1 MRCVTPAKDA
11 PAPLDARRPERT
23 DGRPAPELR
32 ATATAP
38 VSASHDALGGSPLDP
53 RLTFASFV
61 IGRSNTLA
69 HAAARQ
75 VAEGRRGDRVMF
87 NPLYIHAG
95 VGLGKTHLLQAV
107 TWAGNSGSERKVLY
121 LTAEK
126 FMYGF
131 VAALKTQTALA
142 FKEALRGI
150 DVLVI
155 DDLQFLQGKS
165 TQAEFCHTLNALIDA
180 GRQVVI
186 AADRPPSDLESLDD
200 RVRSRLAGGLVVE
213 MGSLGEELRLGIL
226 KSRVAAARA
235 HHATF
240 DVPAPV
246 LDYLART
253 ITHNGRD
260 LEGAVNRLLAHSKLN
275 AQPVTL
281 EMAEREVRDLIRPQE
296 PKRIKIEDIQRVV
309 ARQYN
314 VSRSDLLSSRRT
326 ANVVRPRQVAM
337 YLAKTLTLRSLPEI
351 GRRFGGRDHT
361 TVLHAVRKIEALVAK
376 DVALVRRGRSRS
388 SASCRSNARTGS
400 SPPCGTGWPVAAAA
414 DRGAAG
420 HFCRKRGERPR
431 RFPCA
436 GGHPRHLAVPPRV
449 WSNPASIRLFG
460 FQMPRRCLSGRP
472 AFPSLGSGGYCNEGH
487 GRTRATAEIAGPRP
501 SRGRAPQHH
510 SDPRQ
515 RAVPRRKRPAVAE
528 SHRPRPRGDRNA
540 GGGNRDRRLDHR
552 AGAHVLRHRAQTA
565 RRLADR
571 AGRRRRPRGAGDPR
585 RPLALHAADPAGKR
599 FPGSRR
605 RRHDAFVHAGRRRP
619 EAADRPHAVRD
630 LDRRDALLPQRHL
643 SARAGTRQGRD
654 PARGRDRRPSAG
666 AGRSAVAEGRGRHAG
681 RDRAAQDRRRSA
693 AADRGQ

>member
-1 MRCVTPAKDA
+1 MTNSEQDRWSRVKGRLRSSVGEDVYTSWFARMDLEGVQDESVRLSVPTRFLKSWIQAHYAERVLSCWQAEMPEVHRIDLTVRSAMRGATPIKE
-11 PAPLDARRPERT
+11 PAVPLETRRAERPESRT
-23 DGRPAPELR
+23 LAEMR
-32 ATATAP
+32 TTAP
-38 VSASHDALGGSPLDP
+38 VSANHDALGGSPLDP
-53 RLTFASFV
+53 RLTFTSFV
-61 IGRSNTLA
+61 VGRSNTLA
-69 HAAARQ
+69 QAAARQ
-75 VAEGRRGDRVMF
+75 VADGRRGDPVMF

-107 TWAGNSGSERKVLY
+107 TWAGNAGGERKVLY

-165 TQAEFCHTLNALIDA
+165 TQAEICHTLNALIDA

-235 HHATF
+235 HHASF
-240 DVPAPV
+240 DVPEPV
-246 LDYLART
+246 MDYLART

-260 LEGAVNRLLAHSKLN
+260 LEGAINRLLAHSKLN
-275 AQPVTL
+275 NQPVTL

-376 DVALVRRGRSRS
+376 DIALSEEVESL
-388 SASCRSNARTGS
+388 
-400 SPPCGTGWPVAAAA
+400 
-414 DRGAAG
+414 
-420 HFCRKRGERPR
+420 KRQLQQE
-431 RFPCA
+431 
-436 GGHPRHLAVPPRV
+436 
-449 WSNPASIRLFG
+449 
-460 FQMPRRCLSGRP
+460 
-472 AFPSLGSGGYCNEGH
+472 
-487 GRTRATAEIAGPRP
+487 
-501 SRGRAPQHH
+501 
-510 SDPRQ
+510 
-515 RAVPRRKRPAVAE
+515 
-528 SHRPRPRGDRNA
+528 
-540 GGGNRDRRLDHR
+540 
-552 AGAHVLRHRAQTA
+552 
-565 RRLADR
+565 
-571 AGRRRRPRGAGDPR
+571 
-585 RPLALHAADPAGKR
+585 
-599 FPGSRR
+599 
-605 RRHDAFVHAGRRRP
+605 
-619 EAADRPHAVRD
+619 
-630 LDRRDALLPQRHL
+630 
-643 SARAGTRQGRD
+643 
-654 PARGRDRRPSAG
+654 
-666 AGRSAVAEGRGRHAG
+666 
-681 RDRAAQDRRRSA
+681 
-693 AADRGQ
+693 

>member
-1 MRCVTPAKDA
+1 MSNMEQDRWSRVKGRLRSSVGEDVYSSWFARMDLESVQDESVHLSVPTRFLKSWIQAHYAERVLSCWQAEMPEVHRVDVTVRTAMRVAAPAKEA
-11 PAPLDARRPERT
+11 PATIAPRPEGR
-23 DGRPAPELR
+23 DGRASSELR
-32 ATATAP
+32 GTAIAP
-38 VSASHDALGGSPLDP
+38 VSASHEALGGSPLDP
-53 RLTFASFV
+53 RLTFSSFV
-61 IGRSNTLA
+61 VGRSNTLA

-75 VAEGRRGDRVMF
+75 VAEGRRGDSVMF

-107 TWAGNSGSERKVLY
+107 TWAGNSGTERKVLY

-131 VAALKTQTALA
+131 VAALKSQTALA

-155 DDLQFLQGKS
+155 DDMQFLQGKT

-186 AADRPPSDLESLDD
+186 AADRPPADLESLDE

-240 DVPAPV
+240 EVPAPV

-260 LEGAVNRLLAHSKLN
+260 LEGAINRLLAHSKLN
-275 AQPVTL
+275 ATPVTL
-281 EMAEREVRDLIRPQE
+281 EMAEREVRDLIRPME

-361 TVLHAVRKIEALVAK
+361 TVLHAVRKIEALVGK
-376 DVALVRRGRSRS
+376 DVALQDEVESL
-388 SASCRSNARTGS
+388 
-400 SPPCGTGWPVAAAA
+400 
-414 DRGAAG
+414 
-420 HFCRKRGERPR
+420 KRQLQE
-431 RFPCA
+431 
-436 GGHPRHLAVPPRV
+436 
-449 WSNPASIRLFG
+449 
-460 FQMPRRCLSGRP
+460 
-472 AFPSLGSGGYCNEGH
+472 
-487 GRTRATAEIAGPRP
+487 
-501 SRGRAPQHH
+501 
-510 SDPRQ
+510 
-515 RAVPRRKRPAVAE
+515 
-528 SHRPRPRGDRNA
+528 
-540 GGGNRDRRLDHR
+540 
-552 AGAHVLRHRAQTA
+552 
-565 RRLADR
+565 
-571 AGRRRRPRGAGDPR
+571 
-585 RPLALHAADPAGKR
+585 
-599 FPGSRR
+599 
-605 RRHDAFVHAGRRRP
+605 
-619 EAADRPHAVRD
+619 
-630 LDRRDALLPQRHL
+630 
-643 SARAGTRQGRD
+643 
-654 PARGRDRRPSAG
+654 
-666 AGRSAVAEGRGRHAG
+666 
-681 RDRAAQDRRRSA
+681 
-693 AADRGQ
+693 